1 MGSGENVARRK
12 IEFQILADWAE
23 GRLSETESRM
33 VEEGLAEADE
43 DTLAAAGWLRAFYRV
58 SEDLVLDEPPAGVRE
73 ELTRRFEDY
82 AEGRRQT
89 GSLRRLV
96 ATLAFEGG
104 EAAFGMRSAAARESQ
119 GQLVYTTGAADIA
132 LDLRRRPE
140 NGSLDL
146 DGQIFPTDGTEP
158 DAFGVQLLSGAD
170 EVGTTATDELG
181 EFSFQAVAPGEY
193 QILISSG
200 RVEILISPVDLGT

>member
-1 MGSGENVARRK
+1 MGGGENVAPRE
-12 IEFQILADWAE
+12 IEFERLADWAE
-23 GRLSETESRM
+23 GRLSEEESRE
-33 VEEGLAEADE
+33 VEESLAEADE
-43 DTLAAAGWLRAFYRV
+43 DTVAAAGWLRAFYRV
-58 SEDLVLDEPPAGVRE
+58 SEDVVVDEPPAGMRE

-82 AEGRRQT
+82 AEGRRRP
-89 GSLRRLV
+89 GPLRRLV

-104 EAAFGMRSAAARESQ
+104 QTAFEVRSAARESQ
-119 GQLVYTTGAADIA
+119 DQLVYTTGAADIA
-132 LDLRRRPE
+132 LDFRRQPG

>member
-1 MGSGENVARRK
+1 MGSGENVARRE
-12 IEFQILADWAE
+12 IEFESLADWAE

-33 VEEGLAEADE
+33 VEERLAEADK

-82 AEGRRQT
+82 AEGRRQP
-89 GSLRRLV
+89 GPLRRLV
-96 ATLAFEGG
+96 ATLAFEDGQ
-104 EAAFGMRSAAARESQ
+104 AALGVRSAAARES
-119 GQLVYTTGAADIA
+119 QLVYTTGAADIA